1 MGRNI
6 SEFLRRGI
14 TMNLT
19 PWNKNDFKELL
30 RTLRRVVEMVIGGAF
45 AGLAI
50 NPLNLTLDVFFGLL
64 LAVLSSVILVYL
76 TGRMK

>member
-1 MGRNI
+1 
-6 SEFLRRGI
+6 
-14 TMNLT
+14 MNLT